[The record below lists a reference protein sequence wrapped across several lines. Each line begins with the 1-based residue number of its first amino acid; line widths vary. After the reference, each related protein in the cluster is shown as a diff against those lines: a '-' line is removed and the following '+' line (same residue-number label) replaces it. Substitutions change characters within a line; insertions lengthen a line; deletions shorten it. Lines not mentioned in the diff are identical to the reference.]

1 MRKKN
6 LFLLFLAAFLGLSFV
21 SSSFHV
27 RTVFDGDTIQLQS
40 GEKVRYLGI
49 DTPEMGAAPE
59 FMAEEARQMNRRLV
73 AGKRVRLE
81 FDRERQDRHGRK
93 LAYVYL
99 ENGEM
104 INIILLRNGLAHVL
118 VTGPD
123 LTHFSVL
130 LENQRLAMNESIG
143 IWSREARDPKTAVLG
158 NTRSFIFH
166 RPGCIRGKEISRRN
180 RQIFQDR
187 RSAFWEGFHPCRI
200 CSP

>member
-1 MRKKN
+1 MRRKN
-6 LFLLFLAAFLGLSFV
+6 LIALFLVTFLGLSFNP
-21 SSSFHV
+21 SSFHV
-27 RTVFDGDTIQLQS
+27 RTVFDGDTIQLQT

-49 DTPEMGAAPE
+49 DTPEMGEPPE

-81 FDRERQDRHGRK
+81 FDKEREDRHGRK
-93 LAYVYL
+93 LAYVFL

-104 INIILLRNGLAHVL
+104 INLLLLRNGLAHVL

-123 LTHFSVL
+123 LKHFSVL
-130 LENQRLAMNESIG
+130 LKKQRMAMGEEIG
-143 IWSREARDPKTAVLG
+143 IWSREARSPQVAVLG

-166 RPGCIRGKEISRRN
+166 KPECIRGKEISRRN
-180 RQIFQDR
+180 RQTFQNR

-200 CSP
+200 CTP